1 MSAGYRPAGGSLGT
15 PPVGGSVVQF
25 RNCKCAEAVSV
36 PRTSRPL
43 CAVCHQ
49 EHCNHSDLEYAG
61 IVPVRERVA

>member
-1 MSAGYRPAGGSLGT
+1 MSAWPISVIDAISREERGT
-15 PPVGGSVVQF
+15 RV
-25 RNCKCAEAVSV
+25 VSV

-49 EHCNHSDLEYAG
+49 EHCSHSDLEYAG